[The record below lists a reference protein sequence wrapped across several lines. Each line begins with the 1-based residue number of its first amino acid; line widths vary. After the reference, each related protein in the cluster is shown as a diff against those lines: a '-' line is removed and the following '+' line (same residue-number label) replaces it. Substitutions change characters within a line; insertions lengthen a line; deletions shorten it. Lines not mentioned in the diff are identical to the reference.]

1 MGVRVIKSE
10 RNSRKTRVAAYVRV
24 STTMEEQ
31 QGSYENQ
38 ISYYEKFIQRNPE
51 WEFVGVFGEKMSGT
65 HIENRD
71 GFNQMVQDALNHK
84 IDLIYCKSV
93 SRWARNTVEAL
104 ETVRLLTGNQVNVV
118 FEQEGIDT
126 RNPAALFSLSLA
138 AAVAQ
143 SESETISENLKWVY
157 RYRAEHGI
165 FRARRGMYFGYNTD
179 NGKFIPDENAG
190 IVRSMFE
197 MFAAGKEL
205 NVISDIVNS
214 YGVLTTKRKPFTSAS
229 VKSILKNEV
238 YVGDIHIGKTPSRD
252 VITKKIDENYYDK
265 YVEYHHEG
273 IVDRELWEAVQKIFD
288 GRKIDRET
296 CRLRKEKILDVLR
309 NEPGLTRAEIAARSQ
324 VSLEDVG
331 HHLNRMKE
339 KGLVRNVGHKWELT
353 DASPH

>member
-1 MGVRVIKSE
+1 MPETSLHAPGKKRI
-10 RNSRKTRVAAYVRV
+10 AAYCRV
-24 STTMEEQ
+24 STNNN
-31 QGSYENQ
+31 NQ
-38 ISYYEKFIQRNPE
+38 DDSLESQKQYFLNEVKRHPE
-51 WEFVGVFGEKMSGT
+51 WELAGIYADLAKTGTQNKGRTDFQRMMRHAEEHKFDYIITKSISRFSRNVSDTMRCLEKLHDLGIGVYF
-65 HIENRD
+65 
-71 GFNQMVQDALNHK
+71 
-84 IDLIYCKSV
+84 
-93 SRWARNTVEAL
+93 L
-104 ETVRLLTGNQVNVV
+104 EQGYDTE
-118 FEQEGIDT
+118 EQG
-126 RNPAALFSLSLA
+126 S
-138 AAVAQ
+138 Q
-143 SESETISENLKWVY
+143 ISEIQKWVY

-190 IVRSMFE
+190 IVRSMFK

-238 YVGDIHIGKTPSRD
+238 YVGDIHIGKTPSRN

-296 CRLRKEKILDVLR
+296 CRLRKKKILAVLR

-353 DASPH
+353 ETSPR